1 MRYYAKYF
9 FLFILAVAIFLSLRH
24 WIDRKRE
31 KIQDIDIVRTD
42 VDNGDAHLGSWAQ
55 KNNSALILLRFKRDS
70 SFYYSVITSSAKDTS
85 RFTGKYYII
94 PSIVT
99 NNGLQYPRMIAV
111 SNEGDTIINH
121 FIQMTRATKKNLDM
135 LSFKTTNSVDSPS
148 MLFYR
153 IKQ

>member
-24 WIDRKRE
+24 WADRKRE
-31 KIQDIDIVRTD
+31 KIQGIDIVRAD

-55 KNNSALILLRFKRDS
+55 KNDSALILLRFKRDS
-70 SFYYSVITSSAKDTS
+70 SFYYKLITLPKKDTFY
-85 RFTGKYYII
+85 FTGHYQIM
-94 PSIVT
+94 PAVAT
-99 NNGLQYPRMIAV
+99 TTGLQYPCLVAV

-121 FIQMTRATKKNLDM
+121 FIQISRATKKNVDI
-135 LSFKTTNSVDSPS
+135 LSFKTVNSTDSPS

-153 IKQ
+153 VKQ